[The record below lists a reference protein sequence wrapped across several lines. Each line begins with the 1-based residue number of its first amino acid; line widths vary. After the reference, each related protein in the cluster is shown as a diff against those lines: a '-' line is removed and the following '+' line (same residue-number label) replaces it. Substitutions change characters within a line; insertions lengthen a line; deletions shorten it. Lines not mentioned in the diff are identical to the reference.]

1 MIPALVCYYRG
12 DMRLRVLGAY
22 GSEGMGQRPSAFL
35 VNDRLLVDAGTVS
48 GALSVDEQL
57 EIDHVLVSHAH
68 LDHVS
73 GLAFLT
79 DTFACRR
86 EARALTVMSTEPVVH
101 ALRTGIFND
110 VVWPDF
116 TRIPDATSPVVRCRA
131 LAEEVDHRVGGFWVT
146 PVGVHH
152 SVPASGF
159 VVHDGQTGFAYSGDT
174 GPTEGLWKAV
184 RTLSGIKGVILEC
197 SFPDRLAQLASV
209 SGHMTPALVQRELDK
224 LPPDVPVWIF
234 HVKPQFHAEIAEQLA
249 RLDGRVSLVEQDKIY
264 EF

>member
-1 MIPALVCYYRG
+1 
-12 DMRLRVLGAY
+12 MRLRVLGAY

-48 GALSVDEQL
+48 GALTVDEQL

-86 EARALTVMSTEPVVH
+86 DGRTLTVMSTEPVVH

-116 TRIPDATSPVVRCRA
+116 TRIPDPASPVVRCRP
-131 LAEEVDHRVGGFWVT
+131 LVEEVEHRVGPLWIT
-146 PVGVHH
+146 PVSVHH

-159 VVHDGQTGFAYSGDT
+159 VVHDGQSGFAYSGDT
-174 GPTEGLWKAV
+174 GPTEALWKAV
-184 RTLSGIKGVILEC
+184 RSLPRIKGVVLEC
-197 SFPDRLAQLASV
+197 SFPDRLDRLAGV
-209 SGHMTPALVQRELDK
+209 SGHMTPALVERELDK
-224 LPPDVPVWIF
+224 LPPDVPVLIF

-249 RLDGRVSLVEQDKIY
+249 RLNGRVSLVEQDKTY